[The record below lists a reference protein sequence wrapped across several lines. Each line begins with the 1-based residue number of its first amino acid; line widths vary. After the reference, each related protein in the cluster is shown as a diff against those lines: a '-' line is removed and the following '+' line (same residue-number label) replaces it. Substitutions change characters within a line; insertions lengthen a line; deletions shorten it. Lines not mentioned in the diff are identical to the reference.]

1 MSNIAK
7 NLKYFLCNFILLNI
21 LKFLLR
27 IVFIKTLSIEY
38 LGINSLLLNILAT
51 LSLAELGVAPAIIYS
66 LYKPIAYK
74 DKATICAIMCFFRKI
89 YFLIGIIIL
98 ILGLIIYPWVNN
110 FIKDGQTI
118 PEFNYYYLLFLAN
131 TVISYFWSYKR
142 SIFIADQKQYVVNK
156 YQIVIQ
162 TFIILLQI
170 LFLCVFQ
177 NYWYFIIIMF
187 LGTLIENVGI
197 SYKSNKTYPY
207 LNVTQ
212 HELDVE
218 IKHQISKNIK
228 AMIYHKFGGIILFN
242 SGNLVLSK
250 FVGIIEVGLY
260 SNYFMIITA
269 LNNFAGK
276 FFEAIIASIG
286 NLIVTKNNEDKK
298 MAFKLTEFITALQAN
313 ICFCGLTV
321 LFNPLIELWIG
332 AEFLFDEN
340 IIIAMS
346 FSFYLIYMR
355 KAVQVFHDAAGL
367 YWNDR
372 YKPIFESIVNLLFS
386 VFLTIHY
393 GVIGVAFGSIISILL
408 TSFWIEPYV
417 LFNNGIDIKLKDYF
431 IDYFKFSVVAFI
443 SAFISKILYKILFV
457 KVTLLNFIFGILIC
471 VSITLLLWFTVFRNR
486 KEMQY
491 LINYFIIKIRK
502 RKAKI
507 EF

>member
-1 MSNIAK
+1 MNNIIK

-51 LSLAELGVAPAIIYS
+51 LSLAEIGVGPAIIYS
-66 LYKPIAYK
+66 LYKPLACK
-74 DKATICAIMCFFRKI
+74 DKVAISAIMYFFRKL
-89 YFLIGIIIL
+89 YFLIGVVIL
-98 ILGLIIYPWVNN
+98 ILGLVIYPWINN

-156 YQIVIQ
+156 YQVIIQ
-162 TFIILLQI
+162 TFVILLQI
-170 LFLCVFQ
+170 LFLYVFQ
-177 NYWYFIIIMF
+177 NYWLFIIIMF
-187 LGTLIENVGI
+187 LGTLIENCGI
-197 SYKSNKTYPY
+197 SYKANKAYPY
-207 LNVTQ
+207 LNDIK

-228 AMIYHKFGGIILFN
+228 AMVYHKFGGIIIFN

-313 ICFCGLTV
+313 VCFCGLTV
-321 LFNPLIELWIG
+321 LFNPLIEIWIG
-332 AEFLFDEN
+332 REFLFDEN

-355 KAVQVFHDAAGL
+355 KALQVFHDAAGL

-372 YKPIFESIVNLLFS
+372 YKPIVESIVNLVFS
-386 VFLTIHY
+386 IYLTRYY
-393 GVIGVAFGSIISILL
+393 GVIGVVFGSIISTLS
-408 TSFWIEPYV
+408 TSFWVEPYV

-431 IDYFKFSVVAFI
+431 MDYLKFTAVALLSALASKFI
-443 SAFISKILYKILFV
+443 YSSLFD
-457 KVTLLNFIFGILIC
+457 KVTFVNFIAGIFIC
-471 VSITLLLWFTVFRNR
+471 VGVTFVLWYVIFRNR
-486 KEMQY
+486 EEMRY
-491 LINYFIIKIRK
+491 LVQL
-502 RKAKI
+502 AKSK
-507 EF
+507 FVK

>member
-1 MSNIAK
+1 MSHIIK

-38 LGINSLLLNILAT
+38 LGINSLLLNVLAT
-51 LSLAELGVAPAIIYS
+51 LSLVELGVGPAIIYS
-66 LYKPIAYK
+66 LYKPLAYK
-74 DKATICAIMCFFRKI
+74 DKATICAIMYFFRKI
-89 YFLIGIIIL
+89 YFLIGIVIL
-98 ILGLIIYPWVNN
+98 ILGLIFYPWVDNL
-110 FIKDGQTI
+110 IKDGQGI
-118 PEFNYYYLLFLAN
+118 PEFNYYYLLFLVN

-142 SIFIADQKQYVVNK
+142 SIFIADQKQYMVNK
-156 YQIVIQ
+156 YQTIVQ

-170 LFLCVFQ
+170 LFLYVFQ

-187 LGTLIENVGI
+187 FGTLIENFGI
-197 SYKSNKTYPY
+197 SNKANKAYPY
-207 LNVTQ
+207 LNDIR
-212 HELDVE
+212 HKLDIE
-218 IKHQISKNIK
+218 IKYQISKNIK
-228 AMIYHKFGGIILFN
+228 AMVYHKFGGIILFN

-260 SNYFMIITA
+260 SNYFMIITS

-276 FFEAIIASIG
+276 FFEAIIATIG

-298 MAFKLTEFITALQAN
+298 LAFKLTEFITALQAN

-321 LFNPLIELWIG
+321 LFNPLIEIWIG
-332 AEFLFDEN
+332 VEFLFDEN

-372 YKPIFESIVNLLFS
+372 YKPIVESIVNLVFS
-386 VFLTIHY
+386 ICLTKYY
-393 GVIGVAFGSIISILL
+393 GVIGVVFGSIIGTLS

-431 IDYFKFSVVAFI
+431 ADYLKFTAVAFI
-443 SAFISKILYKILFV
+443 SAFISKMLYKGLFV
-457 KVTLLNFIFGILIC
+457 KVTLLNFILGILIC
-471 VSITLLLWFTVFRNR
+471 ISITLLLWFAVFRNR
-486 KEMQY
+486 EEMQY
-491 LINYFIIKIRK
+491 LKILLKKIKK
-502 RKAKI
+502 
-507 EF
+507 

>member
-1 MSNIAK
+1 M
-7 NLKYFLCNFILLNI
+7 
-21 LKFLLR
+21 
-27 IVFIKTLSIEY
+27 V
-38 LGINSLLLNILAT
+38 
-51 LSLAELGVAPAIIYS
+51 
-66 LYKPIAYK
+66 
-74 DKATICAIMCFFRKI
+74 
-89 YFLIGIIIL
+89 
-98 ILGLIIYPWVNN
+98 
-110 FIKDGQTI
+110 
-118 PEFNYYYLLFLAN
+118 
-131 TVISYFWSYKR
+131 
-142 SIFIADQKQYVVNK
+142 
-156 YQIVIQ
+156 
-162 TFIILLQI
+162 
-170 LFLCVFQ
+170 
-177 NYWYFIIIMF
+177 
-187 LGTLIENVGI
+187 
-197 SYKSNKTYPY
+197 
-207 LNVTQ
+207 
-212 HELDVE
+212 
-218 IKHQISKNIK
+218 
-228 AMIYHKFGGIILFN
+228 YHKFGGIILFN

-298 MAFKLTEFITALQAN
+298 MAFKLTVFITALQAN

-372 YKPIFESIVNLLFS
+372 YKPILESIVNLLFS

-393 GVIGVAFGSIISILL
+393 GVIGVALGSIISILL

-431 IDYFKFSVVAFI
+431 IDYFKFTVVAFI
-443 SAFISKILYKILFV
+443 AAFISKFLYSNLFA
-457 KVTLLNFIFGILIC
+457 KVTLVNFIAGIFIC
-471 VSITLLLWFTVFRNR
+471 VSITLFLWFAAFRNR
-486 KEMQY
+486 EEMQY
-491 LINYFIIKIRK
+491 LMKLIGLKIKRFTK
-502 RKAKI
+502 K
-507 EF
+507 

>member
-1 MSNIAK
+1 MNYIVK

-51 LSLAELGVAPAIIYS
+51 LSLAELGVGPAIIYS
-66 LYKPIAYK
+66 LYKPLVFK
-74 DKATICAIMCFFRKI
+74 DKTTICAIMYFFRKI
-89 YFLIGIIIL
+89 YFLIGIVIL
-98 ILGLIIYPWVNN
+98 ILGLIFYPWVDNL
-110 FIKDGQTI
+110 IKDGQVI
-118 PEFNYYYLLFLAN
+118 PEFDYYYLLFLSN
-131 TVISYFWSYKR
+131 TVVSYFWSYKR
-142 SIFIADQKQYVVNK
+142 SILIADQKQYIVNK
-156 YQIVIQ
+156 YQTIVQ
-162 TFIILLQI
+162 TFVVLLQI
-170 LFLCVFQ
+170 LFLLVFQ
-177 NYWYFIIIMF
+177 NYWHFIIIMF
-187 LGTLIENVGI
+187 LGTLIENFGI
-197 SYKSNKTYPY
+197 SCKVNKAYPY
-207 LNVTQ
+207 LNDIRYK
-212 HELDVE
+212 LDAE
-218 IKHQISKNIK
+218 IKYQITKNIK

-250 FVGIIEVGLY
+250 CVGIIEVGLY

-298 MAFKLTEFITALQAN
+298 IAFKLTEFITALQAA

-321 LFNPLIELWIG
+321 LFNSLIEIWIG
-332 AEFLFDEN
+332 ADFLFDEN

-372 YKPIFESIVNLLFS
+372 YKPLAESVINLIAS
-386 VFLTIHY
+386 IYLTIHY
-393 GVIGVAFGSIISILL
+393 GVIGVVIGSIISILS

-431 IDYFKFSVVAFI
+431 IDYLKFTAVALLSALASKLIYSSLFI
-443 SAFISKILYKILFV
+443 
-457 KVTLLNFIFGILIC
+457 KVSLLNFIAGIFIC
-471 VSITLLLWFTVFRNR
+471 VSVTLVFWCLAFKNR
-486 KEMQY
+486 EEMQY
-491 LINYFIIKIRK
+491 LLNFVKSK
-502 RKAKI
+502 LVK
-507 EF
+507 